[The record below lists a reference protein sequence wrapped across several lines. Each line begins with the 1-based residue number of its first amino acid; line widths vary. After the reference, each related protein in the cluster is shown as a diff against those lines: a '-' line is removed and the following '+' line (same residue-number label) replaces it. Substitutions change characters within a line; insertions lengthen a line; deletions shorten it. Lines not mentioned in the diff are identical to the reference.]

1 MDSDAG
7 INQAFCLVLQT
18 ALAVWPIILRFMG
31 DLPEPV
37 LYTRNSL
44 SDSVTRQT
52 HNRLSKDSGTQGPQH
67 NGHAQVCGEG
77 SRQVSTGEELGRL
90 GRSIAH

>member
-1 MDSDAG
+1 MDSSAG
-7 INQAFCLVLQT
+7 INQASCLILQA

-77 SRQVSTGEELGRL
+77 SRQEKNSGSWAE
-90 GRSIAH
+90 A

>member
-1 MDSDAG
+1 MDSSAG
-7 INQAFCLVLQT
+7 INQASCLIPQA

-31 DLPEPV
+31 DLPEPA

-44 SDSVTRQT
+44 SDSVTQQT
-52 HNRLSKDSGTQGPQH
+52 HNRLSKDSGTQGPQQ

-77 SRQVSTGEELGRL
+77 SRQASTGEELGKL
-90 GRSIAH
+90 GRSMVH